1 MDEVWGIRQDLEG
14 WLAEDVGRGDRSTEA
29 ISSLAPAILK
39 TQWVAKAPGVVAGL
53 PFAGEVFQLLDSG
66 SEWICELEEGNRCT
80 PGQVIAKGTGSAA
93 ALLTGERTA
102 LNLVMGLSGIAT
114 MARQYADAIAD
125 LPAQLVDTR
134 KTTPGLRTL
143 EKYASR
149 VGGARNH
156 RMGLDDAVML
166 KDNHIAAA
174 GGIAQAVAAARE
186 RVPFTLSIEVETES
200 LAQVKEALESG
211 ADIIMLDNMSLDEM
225 KEAVALIRRDGPRV
239 KIEAS
244 GNITLETIRGVA
256 ETGVDFISTSAP
268 ITQSP
273 WLDIS
278 MKIL

>member
-1 MDEVWGIRQDLEG
+1 MDEVWGIRQDLER
-14 WLAEDVGRGDRSTEA
+14 WLAEDIGRGDRSTEA
-29 ISSLAPAILK
+29 IASLASGRLK
-39 TQWVAKAPGVVAGL
+39 MQWVAKAPGVVAGL
-53 PFAGEVFQLLDSG
+53 PFAGEVFRLLDSD
-66 SEWICELEEGNRCT
+66 SEWICELEEGDRCI
-80 PGQVIAKGTGSAA
+80 PGQVIAQGAGSAS

-114 MARQYADAIAD
+114 IARQYADAIAD
-125 LPAQLVDTR
+125 LPVQLVDTR
-134 KTTPGLRTL
+134 KTTPGLRNL

-174 GGIAQAVAAARE
+174 GGIVRAVAAARE

-200 LAQVKEALESG
+200 LAQVKEALGAG

-225 KEAVALIRRDGPRV
+225 REAVTLIRRDGPRV
-239 KIEAS
+239 KVEAS

-268 ITQSP
+268 ITRSP

-278 MKIL
+278 MRIL